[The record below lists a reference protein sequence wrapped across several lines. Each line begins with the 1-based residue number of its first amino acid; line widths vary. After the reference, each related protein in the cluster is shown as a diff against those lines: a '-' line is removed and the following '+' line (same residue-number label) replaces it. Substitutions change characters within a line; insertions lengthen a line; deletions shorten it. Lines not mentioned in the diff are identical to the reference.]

1 MEGNVQRKERE
12 IAEATTRLEG
22 EQAIV
27 SKQQR
32 TIKEVQGR
40 IEEHEEELEAE
51 RQARAKAERQKA
63 DLAKE
68 LEELTERLEE
78 SCGATQTQ
86 MELNKKREMEVHKYV
101 EIIFRNFMIFAM
113 NFGNFDIFFT
123 GYEKIWKRLRSNKK
137 PQF

>member
-101 EIIFRNFMIFAM
+101 ILEFCDSCDEF
-113 NFGNFDIFFT
+113 
-123 GYEKIWKRLRSNKK
+123 W
-137 PQF
+137 